1 MINYLKNFKSQN
13 NTLTKIFAMWQDIN
27 YRKLL
32 LKKKPFFESKLADS
46 IGESRYLWKALRS
59 LALRSKTSLIEVS
72 ALKTK
77 NTVEH
82 DLNSV

>member
-1 MINYLKNFKSQN
+1 M
-13 NTLTKIFAMWQDIN
+13 TKIFVMWQDIN